1 MAAFWVIGAI
11 AATLV
16 GLYFVIPWLAKP
28 LLTRRLARRVLASGS
43 ACLTFDDGP
52 DPVSTALILDEL
64 DRTGIKATF
73 FTLGRNLER
82 HPEIARR
89 ILGSGHELGE
99 HGYDHL
105 HAWKTTP
112 WRYAR
117 DLLRGGAAVARH
129 LPPDRR
135 PPFRPPYGEL
145 NLLTLLYVWLTGRQ
159 LVMWNVNPRDFEAVS
174 AAAVAAR
181 VGDRLAAGS
190 IVLLHDARA
199 DVATDPRVTVNAVRL
214 LLAAVDAR
222 SLHLTTVGGTL
233 RRA

>member
-1 MAAFWVIGAI
+1 MAAFWIFAAVAAALIG
-11 AATLV
+11 V
-16 GLYFVIPWLAKP
+16 YFVIPWLAKH
-28 LLTRRLARRVLASGS
+28 LLARRLTGRVLASGS

-52 DPVSTALILDEL
+52 DPVTTALILDEL
-64 DRTGIKATF
+64 DRVGIKATF
-73 FTLGRNLER
+73 FTLGRNVER

-89 ILGSGHELGE
+89 ILASGHELGE

-112 WRYAR
+112 WRYGR

-145 NLLTLLYVWLTGRQ
+145 NLLTLLYVWLTGRR

-174 AAAVAAR
+174 AAAVAAS
-181 VGDRLAAGS
+181 VGERLAPGRV
-190 IVLLHDARA
+190 VLLHDARA
-199 DVATDPRVTVNAVRL
+199 DLATDAQVTVEAVRL

-222 SLHLTTVGGTL
+222 SLRLTTIGGAL

>member
-1 MAAFWVIGAI
+1 MAALWIFGTIGATAI
-11 AATLV
+11 
-16 GLYFVIPWLAKP
+16 GLYFVIPWLAKD
-28 LLTRRLARRVLASGS
+28 LLTRRLARRVLESGS

-52 DPVSTALILDEL
+52 DPVTTSLILDEL
-64 DRTGIKATF
+64 DRAGVKATF
-73 FTLGRNLER
+73 FTLGRNVER
-82 HPEIARR
+82 HPDLARR
-89 ILGSGHELGE
+89 ILRSGHELGE

-112 WRYAR
+112 WRYGR
-117 DLLRGGAAVARH
+117 DLWRGGAAVARH

-159 LVMWNVNPRDFEAVS
+159 LVMWNVNPRDFEAIS
-174 AAAVAAR
+174 AASVAAT

-199 DVATDPRVTVNAVRL
+199 DVATDAHVTVDAVRL
-214 LLAAVDAR
+214 LLPEVSAR
-222 SLHLTTVGGTL
+222 GLHLTTIGGSL